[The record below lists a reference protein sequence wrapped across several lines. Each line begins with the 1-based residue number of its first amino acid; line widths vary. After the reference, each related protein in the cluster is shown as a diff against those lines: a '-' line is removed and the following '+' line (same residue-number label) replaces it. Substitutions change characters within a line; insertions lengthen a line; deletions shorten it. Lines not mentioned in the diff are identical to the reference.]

1 MKRAQKGSK
10 CFVSCGF
17 LVHCYQTS
25 LLTTLLPDNKNC
37 VRILKG
43 SYIVMKCS
51 DNKVYETIWY
61 LPSESARSTAD
72 KWLTLVL
79 WHHYN
84 VSHKRIDWLKNR
96 LYNFST
102 KQQIYYK
109 EQVLEI
115 LWFELGT
122 KLYFVNDCKFLFCFT
137 LIWVYFG
144 QDSHTTERPGVAN
157 FSKNLKVERNYTI
170 HSILCQWGT
179 AKWPQSDL

>member
-1 MKRAQKGSK
+1 MCKSNNILSIVNYILHKELDYYIPEDFYVYWEKFVAFQK
-10 CFVSCGF
+10 CSCMA
-17 LVHCYQTS
+17 S

-84 VSHKRIDWLKNR
+84 VSH
-96 LYNFST
+96 
-102 KQQIYYK
+102 
-109 EQVLEI
+109 
-115 LWFELGT
+115 
-122 KLYFVNDCKFLFCFT
+122 
-137 LIWVYFG
+137 
-144 QDSHTTERPGVAN
+144 
-157 FSKNLKVERNYTI
+157 
-170 HSILCQWGT
+170 
-179 AKWPQSDL
+179 

>member
-1 MKRAQKGSK
+1 MARTEVLREIGHRKTFWKLTFQALGLFHSLQSILWSNLSFSKIFGIINVFIIIIIIIIIIIVHCSFDLNFFRVLVWAALPFSYCIFIFQEWTNKRYCCNYTNKPDNI

-84 VSHKRIDWLKNR
+84 VSH
-96 LYNFST
+96 
-102 KQQIYYK
+102 
-109 EQVLEI
+109 
-115 LWFELGT
+115 
-122 KLYFVNDCKFLFCFT
+122 
-137 LIWVYFG
+137 
-144 QDSHTTERPGVAN
+144 
-157 FSKNLKVERNYTI
+157 
-170 HSILCQWGT
+170 
-179 AKWPQSDL
+179 